1 MPRDTRHIGF
11 DRTSCFETG
20 MQSRCDRFQVSSC
33 ECHVGETDI
42 VCKHKSRGAVWNANP
57 SRDASKQHL
66 PKYRCRSTRTNK
78 APTSKASKAA
88 PRTCHGCTRRG
99 IWRSRGIRTT
109 VLRTPLPGKR
119 VPHPRLS
126 ARRRSLSKLHW
137 TGPHVLL
144 PSNRRHDAPRAKF
157 DREGTRMRI
166 KMLENSLGLLRQRG
180 LCQVCV
186 RSDVR
191 AVRCF
196 AVKFTVS
203 IQ

>member
-1 MPRDTRHIGF
+1 MNQEDAKTRQWSRTFTWKMYWFCLNFVPRDPACNRGA
-11 DRTSCFETG
+11 G
-20 MQSRCDRFQVSSC
+20 KFQVSC
-33 ECHVGETDI
+33 VHR
-42 VCKHKSRGAVWNANP
+42 KN
-57 SRDASKQHL
+57 L
-66 PKYRCRSTRTNK
+66 PKESVRKSTGERCRSTRTNK
-78 APTSKASKAA
+78 APISKASKAA

-99 IWRSRGIRTT
+99 TWRSRGIRTT

-166 KMLENSLGLLRQRG
+166 NMLENSLGLLRQRG
-180 LCQVCV
+180 LCK
-186 RSDVR
+186 
-191 AVRCF
+191 VRC
-196 AVKFTVS
+196 ACGEVLCGEVYGQYSVITS
-203 IQ
+203 NL

>member
-1 MPRDTRHIGF
+1 
-11 DRTSCFETG
+11 
-20 MQSRCDRFQVSSC
+20 MQSRCGKLQVSTLCVARFALVSY
-33 ECHVGETDI
+33 
-42 VCKHKSRGAVWNANP
+42 KSLLCGREPAC
-57 SRDASKQHL
+57 RDASKQHL
-66 PKYRCRSTRTNK
+66 YQSRCRSTRTNK
-78 APTSKASKAA
+78 APISKASKAA

-166 KMLENSLGLLRQRG
+166 NMLENSLGLLRQRG
-180 LCQVCV
+180 LCK
-186 RSDVR
+186 
-191 AVRCF
+191 VRC
-196 AVKFTVS
+196 ACGEVLCGEVYGQYSVITS
-203 IQ
+203 NL